1 LRLKTQQLTV
11 VSANQS
17 RVLIYAI
24 LLYFTALAWTAFGAT
39 QSGPAVNCSV
49 TANPDI
55 CALVEAGQ
63 LSDLH
68 WRNFSDLR
76 VELRN
81 FYSQTSYAP
90 AWTKDNQP
98 TAQALTIIH
107 LLQDADKKGL
117 RTQDYDGLLW
127 NDRTSRL
134 ASSAAKP
141 TSSDLAC
148 FDVSLTVSVMRYVTA
163 LYRGRVNPRHL
174 RVGIDVGDKKYE
186 LSEFLRSRVVN
197 APDANIVMEEVEP
210 SFLAYRRTRAALEH
224 YLGLAAAGDGDPL
237 PVFKKA
243 IKPGEIYS
251 GAEQLAERLQR
262 FSDLS
267 KEAATTAPRDAYSGA
282 LVEGVKHF
290 QLRHGL
296 QPDGNID
303 RATYI
308 QLMLPIS
315 RRIVQLQLTLE
326 RWRWLPGDLPHRLLV
341 VNVPEFRLRAI
352 DDHHASL
359 TMRVV
364 VGKTFPEHQ
373 TPVFQEQ
380 LEYLIFRPYWNV
392 PRNIT
397 RKELIPA
404 IAKSPGYL
412 EKHQYE
418 IVNRGSD
425 LVQANAEQSSF
436 FDRLRSGE
444 LQIRQKPGPTNALGP
459 IKFVF
464 PNNYDVYLHGTPEQ
478 GLFSRYRRA
487 FSHGCIRIEDPAALA
502 AWVLRDDPSWTQSR
516 IQAAMNASTSL
527 KVDLPKPIPVL
538 VLYSTAL
545 VAEDGEVH
553 FFEDIYGQD
562 AKLERA
568 LAGGYPYPR

>member
-1 LRLKTQQLTV
+1 
-11 VSANQS
+11 
-17 RVLIYAI
+17 
-24 LLYFTALAWTAFGAT
+24 
-39 QSGPAVNCSV
+39 
-49 TANPDI
+49 
-55 CALVEAGQ
+55 
-63 LSDLH
+63 
-68 WRNFSDLR
+68 
-76 VELRN
+76 
-81 FYSQTSYAP
+81 
-90 AWTKDNQP
+90 
-98 TAQALTIIH
+98 
-107 LLQDADKKGL
+107 
-117 RTQDYDGLLW
+117 
-127 NDRTSRL
+127 
-134 ASSAAKP
+134 
-141 TSSDLAC
+141 
-148 FDVSLTVSVMRYVTA
+148 M
-163 LYRGRVNPRHL
+163 
-174 RVGIDVGDKKYE
+174 
-186 LSEFLRSRVVN
+186 
-197 APDANIVMEEVEP
+197 
-210 SFLAYRRTRAALEH
+210 
-224 YLGLAAAGDGDPL
+224 
-237 PVFKKA
+237 
-243 IKPGEIYS
+243 
-251 GAEQLAERLQR
+251 
-262 FSDLS
+262 
-267 KEAATTAPRDAYSGA
+267 APRDVYSGS

-303 RATYI
+303 RATYN

-326 RWRWLPGDLPHRLLV
+326 RWRWLPGDLPRRLLV
-341 VNVPEFRLRAI
+341 VNVPEFQLRAI

-373 TPVFQEQ
+373 TPVFQDQ

-412 EKHQYE
+412 ERHQYE
-418 IVNRGSD
+418 VVNRGSD

-444 LQIRQKPGPTNALGP
+444 LQIRQKPGPMNALGP

-502 AWVLRDDPSWTQSR
+502 AWVLRDDPIWTQSR

-527 KVDLPKPIPVL
+527 RVDLPKPIPVL

-545 VAEDGEVH
+545 VTEDGEVH